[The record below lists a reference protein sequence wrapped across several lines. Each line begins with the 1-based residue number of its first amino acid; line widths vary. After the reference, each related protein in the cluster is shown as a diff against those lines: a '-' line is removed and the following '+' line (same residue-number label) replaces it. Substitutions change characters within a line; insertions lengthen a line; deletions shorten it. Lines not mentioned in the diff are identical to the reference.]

1 MNAIETCKLTKQ
13 FRDFWGRVNV
23 TAVRALDLQIPAG
36 TIFGLLGP
44 NGSGKTT
51 TLKTLT
57 GLLHPSDGSVRVLG
71 GAPRDRATRQCL
83 GYLPET
89 TGMYPYLSAR
99 DMLLFHAGLFGIAG
113 KQARRKAD
121 ALLETTGLS
130 AAANRPVG
138 AFSQGMTRRL
148 GLAQAL
154 VNDPELLILD
164 EPTAGLDPSG
174 CRLVKDLLRERAAQG
189 RTVIISSHLL
199 ADIEDICEAVCILQD
214 GRLIAVGPL
223 REMLEQREL
232 TRFTAADIR
241 PEDQSVIQDAFRLVT
256 GQAAT
261 VDHPRLKLETFF
273 DQAVRSAGIADTT
286 KS

>member
-1 MNAIETCKLTKQ
+1 MNAIETSQLTKH

-23 TAVRALDLQIPAG
+23 TAVRELDLQIPTG

-51 TLKTLT
+51 TLKLLT
-57 GLLHPSDGSVRVLG
+57 GLLHPSGGSVRVLG
-71 GAPRDRATRQCL
+71 GAPRDRATRQRL

-113 KQARRKAD
+113 KDARRKAD
-121 ALLETTGLS
+121 SLLETTGLA

-138 AFSQGMTRRL
+138 GFSQGMTRRL

-174 CRLVKDLLRERAAQG
+174 CRLVKDLLRERTASGQ
-189 RTVIISSHLL
+189 TVIISSHLL
-199 ADIEDICEAVCILQD
+199 ADIEDICEAVCILHN
-214 GRLIAVGPL
+214 GRLIAGGPL
-223 REMLEQREL
+223 REMLEQRGQ
-232 TRFTAADIR
+232 TRFTAADIC
-241 PEDQSVIQDAFRLVT
+241 PEDQDALQNAFRKVT
-256 GQAAT
+256 GQPAT

-273 DQAVRSAGIADTT
+273 DQAVANAGPADTNQP
-286 KS
+286 

>member
-1 MNAIETCKLTKQ
+1 MNAIETSQLTKH
-13 FRDFWGRVNV
+13 FRDFWRRVNV
-23 TAVRALDLQIPAG
+23 TAVRDLDLRIPAG

-51 TLKTLT
+51 TLKMLT
-57 GLLHPSDGSVRVLG
+57 GLLHPSAGNVRVLG
-71 GAPRDRATRQCL
+71 GAPRDRATRQRL

-113 KQARRKAD
+113 RDARRKAD
-121 ALLETTGLS
+121 ALLETTGL
-130 AAANRPVG
+130 AAAAKRAVG

-174 CRLVKDLLRERAAQG
+174 CRLVKDLLRERAASG
-189 RTVIISSHLL
+189 KTVIISSHLL
-199 ADIEDICEAVCILQD
+199 ADIEDICEAVCILHD
-214 GRLIAVGPL
+214 GRLIAGGPL
-223 REMLEQREL
+223 REMLEQREQ
-232 TRFTAADIR
+232 TRFTANDIR
-241 PEDQSVIQDAFRLVT
+241 PEDQASLQDAFRKVT
-256 GQAAT
+256 GQPAS

-273 DQAVRSAGIADTT
+273 DQAVRNAGTADTT
-286 KS
+286 EP